1 MTYRERVN
9 LLHEQKIRDTLA
21 KKRQK
26 GYMDL
31 DDNGGI
37 PIPDDFHFT
46 PVSNSSD
53 GGFYGATGFSVN
65 MAKLLDA
72 HPVYVDPIEILAG
85 RRMVMLLDYQGGWP
99 GKWPEHLM
107 PYDEL
112 KEKQKKYDIISGIG
126 SNQHYACD
134 FDMGIKLGFP
144 GLLAKIR
151 KYREIN
157 GEDKYEF
164 YDAHERV
171 LLALMRFIQR
181 HVDEIA
187 YRLEVE
193 TNPEYR
199 ATLREMYDCN
209 RNLLEREPRTML
221 EVCQWLGWFYHI
233 SWMYNREAAGMQ
245 LDTFLYPFY
254 KADKEAGLIDDDKTR
269 FIIANLFLLNSNYY
283 QIGGPNY
290 DGTDKTNELS
300 FLIIEAAH
308 WLNSATNLTIRLH
321 DNINMDLFRRGVEYL
336 FEDGNGW
343 PRFSGHKGLMNYTKI
358 REMTPEMACDR
369 LAVGCHWMALP
380 GREYPL
386 NDCVKINCAKVF
398 DVAFHEVSEFPEPTV
413 AKLWDRFIWHLDQA
427 IEVTAKGVNFH
438 LDNMHKHMPEL
449 IGNLLMHNALE
460 TGTDISQ
467 CAEFFNIGV
476 DGAGL
481 AIVADSFA
489 ALQQRVEDEKVL
501 TWQQVYEAVL
511 HDFEGEPYERT
522 RLILKNSDRYCGGN
536 NRGDAWA
543 QKISR
548 TFSEKIVNYKMPNNR
563 VMIPG
568 WFSWANTIA
577 LGKTVGATPDGR
589 KAGTPIMHGA
599 NPNYNF
605 RKDGAATAM
614 STGIALI
621 QPGYG
626 NTAPFQ
632 LELDPG
638 LKAEEGGI
646 EKVMALLKGHVDQGG
661 TLININIVD
670 KDKVLAAN
678 EDPEKYPELIVRVT
692 GFTAYFVTLSPE
704 FRQLVVDRML
714 ESI

>member
-269 FIIANLFLLNSNYY
+269 FIIFYRHSIRNGQLFIRDERHRIGGGGGVHFAIRVIKRGDDACVFNIVHRVQFRRHIQFRRAIGRIGLPDGGGKQIDAVAHEPRLRIHKEVDIAVNAMARIPAAGRRLVRATDNDDIFLAIAQIVADVKGESQVSAGILAHQLSVDIDGRVHVYAVKVHRDLFALIGSGYNERLAIEAHASRQIASAARGALGVLVAGELKAPIVGNFHSPPTAVIKIGANDSSGVVERTIAYIRKNLTKPITREDLGKNVFLNSNYLARIFKEQTGQSLFTY
-283 QIGGPNY
+283 IANMRLEQASLLL
-290 DGTDKTNELS
+290 KTTQLPIVE
-300 FLIIEAAH
+300 ICGQVGIEDC
-308 WLNSATNLTIRLH
+308 SYFSRL
-321 DNINMDLFRRGVEYL
+321 FKRKYG
-336 FEDGNGW
+336 
-343 PRFSGHKGLMNYTKI
+343 
-358 REMTPEMACDR
+358 MTPR
-369 LAVGCHWMALP
+369 QY
-380 GREYPL
+380 RSL
-386 NDCVKINCAKVF
+386 N
-398 DVAFHEVSEFPEPTV
+398 
-413 AKLWDRFIWHLDQA
+413 
-427 IEVTAKGVNFH
+427 
-438 LDNMHKHMPEL
+438 
-449 IGNLLMHNALE
+449 HN
-460 TGTDISQ
+460 Q
-467 CAEFFNIGV
+467 
-476 DGAGL
+476 
-481 AIVADSFA
+481 
-489 ALQQRVEDEKVL
+489 
-501 TWQQVYEAVL
+501 
-511 HDFEGEPYERT
+511 
-522 RLILKNSDRYCGGN
+522 
-536 NRGDAWA
+536 
-543 QKISR
+543 
-548 TFSEKIVNYKMPNNR
+548 
-563 VMIPG
+563 
-568 WFSWANTIA
+568 
-577 LGKTVGATPDGR
+577 
-589 KAGTPIMHGA
+589 
-599 NPNYNF
+599 
-605 RKDGAATAM
+605 
-614 STGIALI
+614 
-621 QPGYG
+621 
-626 NTAPFQ
+626 
-632 LELDPG
+632 
-638 LKAEEGGI
+638 
-646 EKVMALLKGHVDQGG
+646 
-661 TLININIVD
+661 
-670 KDKVLAAN
+670 
-678 EDPEKYPELIVRVT
+678 
-692 GFTAYFVTLSPE
+692 
-704 FRQLVVDRML
+704 
-714 ESI
+714 